1 MSLRNADANADPTS
15 PGAWSVA
22 GNVDE
27 LRSAGRLLTKVGR
40 LPVVVVENEG
50 ALYAIEDRCPHLGF
64 PLHQGTVEAGMITCH
79 WHHARF
85 DLASGC
91 TLDPWADDAVGF
103 EAQAVDGQVQV
114 RSRTVGPSVER
125 LRARLR
131 DGLEHGITLVMAKA
145 ILGLLDA
152 GVAPAELV
160 AEAARFGLVNRAD
173 GWSSGLTT
181 LVALANLVPLLD
193 EPDRALALVHG
204 VAEVARST
212 AGSAPRFPERPLDE
226 AGVRP
231 ARLAEWYRRFVE
243 TRTADAAER
252 ALATLVDADRNAA
265 EATMF
270 AAVTDHVFVDEGHAL
285 DFTNKAAEIAALV
298 DTELA
303 GLALTSLV
311 AQTCAGDRA
320 EESSEWQHPVD
331 LVAMLRDATPKL
343 LAAHAAAPGGSGTLD
358 AAALAATIVDGE
370 PEVVLAA
377 ILAAAETGATAE
389 ELGRA
394 VAHAAALRLVR
405 FPTRNDVGDWNTVHH
420 TFTSAH
426 ALHQALARQPTPELL
441 RAVPQ
446 LALRIHLDRFL
457 NVPAARRPTEGE
469 ATFDELAACWDRQGE
484 VDRTGVLT
492 YRLARRPG
500 GTRAVIAAVGHALLQ
515 EDAGFHAYQIVEA
528 GARHALS
535 WPEGSEEAALTLA
548 GVARFLAAHTPTRR
562 ERVQIVR
569 TAQLLR
575 RGEPLYTDG

>member
-1 MSLRNADANADPTS
+1 MSLRNEAVDPTLVDD
-15 PGAWSVA
+15 WFVA
-22 GNVDE
+22 GTLEE
-27 LRSAGRLLTKVGR
+27 LRSAGRLLAKVGR
-40 LPVVVVENEG
+40 LPVVVVEHEG
-50 ALYAIEDRCPHLGF
+50 AVYAIEDRCPHLGF

-103 EAQAVDGQVQV
+103 EAQAVGGQVQV
-114 RSRTVGPSVER
+114 RARAGGASVER

-131 DGLEHGITLVMAKA
+131 DGLEHGTTLVMAKA

-152 GVAPAELV
+152 GVAPAEIV

-204 VAEVARST
+204 VAEVAGST
-212 AGSAPRFPERPLDE
+212 AGRAPRFPERPLEE
-226 AGVRP
+226 AGVPP

-252 ALATLVDADRNAA
+252 ALATLVVADRHAA

-270 AAVTDHVFVDEGHAL
+270 AAVTDHVFLDEGHAL
-285 DFTNKAAEIAALV
+285 DFTNKAAEMGALV
-298 DTELA
+298 AAELGA
-303 GLALTSLV
+303 QALTSLV
-311 AQTCAGDRA
+311 AQTCAADRA

-343 LAAHAAAPGGSGTLD
+343 LAAQAAAAGGSGALD
-358 AAALAATIVDGE
+358 VAALAQAILDGDAAD
-370 PEVVLAA
+370 VLAA
-377 ILAAAETGATAE
+377 IVSAAEAGATPE

-426 ALHQALARQPTPELL
+426 ALHQSLARHPTPELL

-457 NVPAARRPTEGE
+457 NVPAARRPTDGD

-500 GTRAVIAAVGHALLQ
+500 ATRAVIAALGHALLQ

-535 WPEGSEEAALTLA
+535 WPEGSEEVALTLA